1 MKKEKKLYFE
11 KLRPKMPSVRE
22 INQSEDK
29 KLCCSDCVEFW
40 DKVQAQEVY
49 FRQNEIEQKAKEL
62 EYDKLQEKLS
72 KEHENDPITIV
83 CAEDKKCMCGHPNGI
98 HNETVNYPKNW
109 RIDNLSFSGC
119 QKCNCSHYT
128 PCGQSSKNS
137 AVNYP
142 TKEQKLRRRYGNTLL
157 QSVLKENI
165 RKSMLIIF
173 NDTDDTFCL
182 ESKNNSHEFS
192 KREFYDRQNDIFD
205 FYCVHCKYYK
215 SELYQINTDWEL
227 IA

>member
-29 KLCCSDCVEFW
+29 NLCCSDCLEFW

-62 EYDKLQEKLS
+62 EFNKLQEKLS

-83 CAEDKKCMCGHPNGI
+83 CAEDKKCVCGHPNGI
-98 HNETVNYPKNW
+98 HNETIADDFHTRHKNT
-109 RIDNLSFSGC
+109 GC
-119 QKCNCSHYT
+119 KECNCSHYVH
-128 PCGQSSKNS
+128 CEN
-137 AVNYP
+137 P
-142 TKEQKLRRRYGNTLL
+142 TKQQRNRRRFGFKDIGRPTNYDVFIKN
-157 QSVLKENI
+157 NI
-165 RKSMLIIF
+165 RMAMLQIF
-173 NDTDDTFCL
+173 ESADDTFCL
-182 ESKNNSHEFS
+182 VSKNNSHEFS
-192 KREFYDRQNDIFD
+192 EREYYDETSGIFD
-205 FYCVHCKYYK
+205 FYCIHCSYYK
-215 SELYQINTDWEL
+215 SELYSVKHYPSQDWEL